1 VLVVE
6 QITAERDYARGE
18 AVMSSSDDE
27 DSSDEEGRKAH
38 TLLRTIQVFKLPQ
51 WVLSRVLW

>member
-51 WVLSRVLW
+51 WVLSRVL